1 MKIKLSLVLAVIMA
15 AGLLTACTVVK
26 GSGLLKTE
34 EMDFNDFTRV
44 EVGGAFEVEIVQS
57 EWFSVSITADDNLF
71 DYIQVSKHGST
82 LKIGVKPAVI
92 FHSATHRVEITMP
105 ELLGLELSG
114 ATQGVVTGFESMED
128 LDIEVSGASSLELE
142 GIVAGDMTFDISGA
156 SQVSGNVGAGDVELN
171 VSGAST
177 VRLWGTAGD
186 MELDLSGASNAELDD
201 FLVSNTDV
209 NLSGASRAAVNVNGM
224 MDVNLSGASKLTYKG
239 NPTIGDIDISGASSM
254 QSK

>member
-1 MKIKLSLVLAVIMA
+1 VKSKLLVVLAVIMA

-34 EMDFNDFTRV
+34 EMDFSDFTRV
-44 EVGGAFEVEIVQS
+44 EVDGAFEVEIVQS
-57 EWFSVSITADDNLF
+57 EWFSVSITVDDNLF
-71 DYIQVSKHGST
+71 DYIQVSKHGAT
-82 LKIGVKPAVI
+82 LKIGIKPAVI
-92 FHSATHRVEITMP
+92 FHSAIQRVEIIMP
-105 ELLGLELSG
+105 ELLGLEISG

-156 SQVSGNVGAGDVELN
+156 SQVAGEVGAGDVELG

-186 MELDLSGASNAELDD
+186 MELDVSGASNAELDD
-201 FLVSNTDV
+201 FPVSNADV

-239 NPTIGDIDISGASSM
+239 NPTIGAVDISGASSM